1 VEIDMSKPRLRL
13 VYSSNGT
20 QLGALG
26 RRRSRGFEPPVI
38 QGGGASF
45 ALEES
50 VWEAGVE
57 LVHLGLLASC
67 RNYLTFVQA
76 SVTVLELC
84 TDPEKTVPRYR
95 KSR

>member
-1 VEIDMSKPRLRL
+1 MSKTRLRL

-20 QLGALG
+20 QPGALG
-26 RRRSRGFEPPVI
+26 RRRSRDFEPLVI
-38 QGGGASF
+38 QGGRASF

-84 TDPEKTVPRYR
+84 TDPEKTVSRYR

>member
-1 VEIDMSKPRLRL
+1 MKPRLRL
-13 VYSSNGT
+13 VYSSDGT
-20 QLGALG
+20 QPGALG
-26 RRRSRGFEPPVI
+26 RRRSRGFESPLI
-38 QGGGASF
+38 QGERASSV
-45 ALEES
+45 LEES
-50 VWEAGVE
+50 VWQAGVE